1 MDAVAK
7 GDIAAVQRLLAQMRG
22 GSTDGDRLGSEN
34 NNNNVAKMVS
44 SGNFDRLKSLL
55 EADANPDATGEDGKT
70 ALHYSAMFDNVEGLS
85 ALLTAKASI
94 EMEDEEGTT
103 ALMCAAQYHSVGCIK
118 ILLEAKADVNASA
131 SKPDASSPLMIA
143 ASYDSGECAK
153 ILLEGKAQVDY
164 IVGVNG
170 NTALIEASAN
180 RSKDVCAILVK
191 AKADVNLLN
200 KEGESALIVATRMEA
215 AGCVKELLE
224 NKADPNLKSSRADV
238 DSPLFLS
245 ILHNNSRCFD
255 LLVKMKANLNAQD
268 KKGDTPLGIACMS
281 NHDIAK
287 KLIAV
292 KADLDKSNLR
302 GDTPLMLCGMY
313 SAPAVAKLLVE
324 AKCDVNLKNKD
335 GQTAG
340 ELASQ
345 ASFTE
350 TDKEDLLIKVR
361 KAQARGDH
369 EEAREFLQA
378 WKESRG
384 VFSS

>member
-1 MDAVAK
+1 MARRITCAES
-7 GDIAAVQRLLAQMRG
+7 GDPATIDGKAEIDHKNNWLELAATTEGSEVFARMMRRPFSSGWRMALVGALPAGIEQRLLAQMRG

-103 ALMCAAQYHSVGCIK
+103 AL
-118 ILLEAKADVNASA
+118 
-131 SKPDASSPLMIA
+131 
-143 ASYDSGECAK
+143 
-153 ILLEGKAQVDY
+153 
-164 IVGVNG
+164 
-170 NTALIEASAN
+170 
-180 RSKDVCAILVK
+180 
-191 AKADVNLLN
+191 
-200 KEGESALIVATRMEA
+200 GESALIVATRMEA